1 MAHLS
6 GVAAHFSGPLQGF
19 RRQEPPVAGG
29 AAGGAAAAPPRQRKP
44 FRYRPGMRA
53 LKEIRKYQK
62 STELLVRKLP
72 FARLARPRSKAIGLC
87 DQKVA
92 HILRL
97 SSECFRQVR
106 ELCNAISAEPLRW
119 TAEALMALQEVWS
132 GLSALGLPRRRAAV
146 LCCALP
152 EPPLQIGHYI
162 SRASRGWQPVRPESN
177 AEHGGLHGE
186 AV

>member
-1 MAHLS
+1 MRCGGWKSA
-6 GVAAHFSGPLQGF
+6 
-19 RRQEPPVAGG
+19 RRRHERSWRLAGG

-146 LCCALP
+146 LCCALARTT
-152 EPPLQIGHYI
+152 L
-162 SRASRGWQPVRPESN
+162 ADW
-177 AEHGGLHGE
+177 ALHFPRLSWVAACE
-186 AV
+186 A